1 MKKQHEDNIDEL
13 LAKAFDDFREEPSDQ
28 VWKNVKKQMPLFAEV
43 ATSKKGFSS
52 TKYFLIS
59 VAAIV
64 VVASSIFLYLT
75 NNKTETIKSVQYNSN
90 ENKNDFK
97 TASNNNV
104 NSKTNNDKTANNS
117 VIAGNN
123 SNSKHNENNVKQ
135 NIAPT
140 ENHSKTINDK
150 PNQVVK
156 TKNSSE
162 QNSVKENKNNS
173 FAINNKKSNAAPN
186 VALTSASSNK
196 SKTEN
201 ETKAT
206 IASENSSNK
215 LNIDQSQASV
225 NSGNS
230 IVTNNNNTISNDN
243 NNSKSEEKNNNLN
256 ADQTPLSFNDYSKI
270 EITNTKALILPKSAI
285 INNDANNSDA
295 SQQAQCP
302 VYRPRIYLGIHYT
315 PELIFNLPEI
325 NSPVKIKKNNFTQS
339 GQLSVNYDFRHLI
352 FQTGLGYSFYS
363 NQTTNNVKYISCD
376 SIGYY
381 KDVISYSMDSLN
393 HIIYNTTPKNVYD
406 SVKHTKYI
414 ITKNSYRY
422 FQIPLLIGYKGY
434 VKKFSFTIRSGVGIG
449 ILSYKK
455 VAEVP
460 FNVDNAELLSIETNT
475 PALTKSYWQFLFNIG
490 IGYEISKDI
499 SIVFEPSFKYYL
511 SPFYENTTKH
521 LYSVGLKTGLY
532 FHF

>member
-1 MKKQHEDNIDEL
+1 M
-13 LAKAFDDFREEPSDQ
+13 
-28 VWKNVKKQMPLFAEV
+28 
-43 ATSKKGFSS
+43 
-52 TKYFLIS
+52 
-59 VAAIV
+59 
-64 VVASSIFLYLT
+64 
-75 NNKTETIKSVQYNSN
+75 
-90 ENKNDFK
+90 
-97 TASNNNV
+97 
-104 NSKTNNDKTANNS
+104 
-117 VIAGNN
+117 
-123 SNSKHNENNVKQ
+123 
-135 NIAPT
+135 
-140 ENHSKTINDK
+140 
-150 PNQVVK
+150 
-156 TKNSSE
+156 
-162 QNSVKENKNNS
+162 
-173 FAINNKKSNAAPN
+173 
-186 VALTSASSNK
+186 
-196 SKTEN
+196 
-201 ETKAT
+201 
-206 IASENSSNK
+206 
-215 LNIDQSQASV
+215 
-225 NSGNS
+225 
-230 IVTNNNNTISNDN
+230 
-243 NNSKSEEKNNNLN
+243 
-256 ADQTPLSFNDYSKI
+256 
-270 EITNTKALILPKSAI
+270 PKSAI